1 MPALGRWAD
10 DSIRSPADA
19 KQSGVDP
26 TGAEVGAE
34 NLTGGMNQ
42 KIIGVSTEVDFPAL
56 GAEDFTLCLPFYG
69 QAREDPESHCF
80 VRICWCDSEP
90 ETQIRQT
97 SELAQGRHHDR
108 TVAAGGFFWAMVGGH
123 FWQDETRQR
132 LVDVQREKSHR
143 GRFIRVFPCSKPR
156 LLRKA
161 VFFGNENN
169 LAPEHESG
177 DALGAG
183 RDMAA
188 KDNKKRGELPEP
200 TRWSNEITGIL
211 WITAG
216 LLLLLSL
223 VKYSPA
229 DLCKPARLPLIGGF
243 LEPLADKSG
252 TPSENLI
259 GPVGGVLGFLQILL
273 FGAAAYLVSVGFL
286 WFGIVKLA
294 FDRRIWPRAVVGFCV
309 LVLAGSIW
317 LDAAG
322 IFFGTWAQK
331 CSPNG
336 PGGIVGHGI
345 GGLVLTN
352 IIGRVGTL
360 IFATSTYLVALILL
374 TGQHPVRFT
383 KACYR
388 LGRIK
393 FHEWREN
400 RSDAGKIAAREAE
413 MVAERDRQREQR
425 RKDRDTAK
433 SAASAKVAAEDPQT
447 MLPLRE
453 IPTPEIIDASQRR
466 AIDPELIGKNPFSR
480 KPSPEHQGLQE
491 GRFPNYQI
499 PQFDLLDPL
508 PEVDDSDADDDHK
521 EETRQIIIDTLKA
534 FGIDVTA
541 GPITR
546 GPTITRYEIYPS
558 TGLRVS
564 RISQLEADI
573 ARATCAERINILAP
587 IPGKDTVGIE
597 IANSKKVAVPLHEL
611 LYSTDFNSSKKKIP
625 LALGKDVYGNTVI
638 ADLAAMPHCLVAGAT
653 GSGKSVCINSIIASI
668 LFKFSPDELRFI
680 MVDPKVVEMQMYNR
694 LPHLVVPVVTDPKK
708 TVAALK
714 WVVNEMEKRY
724 KIFAKVGVRNFDSF
738 NARPIPEKPKP
749 APEPEPISEEPIA
762 DGSEFEA
769 PFDASELLDPA
780 IPTSHQAPPWSMMED
795 EPDEEMNSLAAALS
809 DGELG
814 PEADEEDEEVYEEHI
829 PSKFPYIVVLI
840 DELADLMQT
849 APADVEMCIARIA
862 QKARAAGIHLI
873 IATQTPRADV
883 VTGIIKANIPS
894 RIAFQVS
901 SALDSRV
908 ILDTK
913 GADKLVGKGDML
925 YLPPGSAK
933 LERAQG
939 AYVTDAEIERLIDH
953 CATQA
958 KPQFE
963 KEIQAS
969 INGEGD
975 NDDDDV
981 SAADEELI
989 MKCIEVV
996 RQEQKASTSL
1006 LQRRLRLGYTR
1017 AARMVDILEQRGI
1030 VGPGEGAKAREVF
1043 LK

>member
-1 MPALGRWAD
+1 ML
-10 DSIRSPADA
+10 
-19 KQSGVDP
+19 
-26 TGAEVGAE
+26 
-34 NLTGGMNQ
+34 
-42 KIIGVSTEVDFPAL
+42 FP
-56 GAEDFTLCLPFYG
+56 
-69 QAREDPESHCF
+69 
-80 VRICWCDSEP
+80 
-90 ETQIRQT
+90 
-97 SELAQGRHHDR
+97 
-108 TVAAGGFFWAMVGGH
+108 
-123 FWQDETRQR
+123 QR
-132 LVDVQREKSHR
+132 
-143 GRFIRVFPCSKPR
+143 F
-156 LLRKA
+156 
-161 VFFGNENN
+161 
-169 LAPEHESG
+169 
-177 DALGAG
+177 
-183 RDMAA
+183 MAA

-200 TRWSNEITGIL
+200 ARWSNEIIGIL
-211 WITAG
+211 WIMGG

-229 DLCKPARLPLIGGF
+229 DLLGPAKLPVIGGF
-243 LEPLADKSG
+243 LETIADKSG
-252 TPSENLI
+252 AEGENLI
-259 GPVGGVLGFLQILL
+259 GPVGGILGFLQILL
-273 FGAAAYLVSVGFL
+273 FGAASYLVPVGFI

-294 FDRRIWPRAVVGFCV
+294 FDARIWPRAVTGFCI
-309 LVLAGSIW
+309 LLLAGAVW
-317 LDAAG
+317 LDAAEVV
-322 IFFGTWAQK
+322 FAQWAER

-336 PGGIVGHGI
+336 PGGVVGNGI
-345 GGLVLTN
+345 GGFVLTN
-352 IIGRVGTL
+352 VIGRAGTMIL
-360 IFATSTYLVALILL
+360 TSGIYLVALVLL
-374 TGQHPVRFT
+374 TGQHPVRF
-383 KACYR
+383 ARLCCR

-393 FHEWREN
+393 FQKWREN
-400 RSDAGKIAAREAE
+400 RSDAGKVAAREAE
-413 MVAERDRQREQR
+413 ILAERDRQREQR
-425 RKDRDTAK
+425 RKDRDNAK
-433 SAASAKVAAEDPQT
+433 ATASAKAAAEDPQAL
-447 MLPLRE
+447 LPLRE

-508 PEVDDSDADDDHK
+508 PEVEDSDADDDHK

-534 FGIDVTA
+534 FGIEVTA

-653 GSGKSVCINSIIASI
+653 GSGKSVCINSIIASM

-738 NARPIPEKPKP
+738 NARPIPEKEKP
-749 APEPEPISEEPIA
+749 APEPEPEPEPELTDDELLD
-762 DGSEFEA
+762 DGPEPEA
-769 PFDASELLDPA
+769 PFDPSELLDPA
-780 IPTSHQAPPWSMMED
+780 VPSSHQAPPWTMMED
-795 EPDEEMNSLAAALS
+795 EPDEDMDSLAAALS
-809 DGELG
+809 DGDLG
-814 PEADEEDEEVYEEHI
+814 PEADEEDEEVYEEQI
-829 PSKFPYIVVLI
+829 PTKFPYIVVLI

-939 AYVTDAEIERLIDH
+939 AFVTDAEIERLIDH
-953 CATQA
+953 CAAQA

-963 KEIQAS
+963 REIQAT
-969 INGEGD
+969 INGENGD
-975 NDDDDV
+975 DEDDEV
-981 SAADEELI
+981 SQADEDLI

>member
-1 MPALGRWAD
+1 
-10 DSIRSPADA
+10 
-19 KQSGVDP
+19 
-26 TGAEVGAE
+26 
-34 NLTGGMNQ
+34 
-42 KIIGVSTEVDFPAL
+42 
-56 GAEDFTLCLPFYG
+56 
-69 QAREDPESHCF
+69 
-80 VRICWCDSEP
+80 
-90 ETQIRQT
+90 
-97 SELAQGRHHDR
+97 
-108 TVAAGGFFWAMVGGH
+108 
-123 FWQDETRQR
+123 
-132 LVDVQREKSHR
+132 
-143 GRFIRVFPCSKPR
+143 
-156 LLRKA
+156 
-161 VFFGNENN
+161 
-169 LAPEHESG
+169 
-177 DALGAG
+177 
-183 RDMAA
+183 MAA

-200 TRWSNEITGIL
+200 TRWSNEITGVL

-229 DLCKPARLPLIGGF
+229 DLYKPSNLPLIGGF
-243 LEPLADKSG
+243 LEPFADKSG
-252 TPSENLI
+252 ATSENLI
-259 GPVGGVLGFLQILL
+259 GPVGGIFAFLQILL
-273 FGAAAYLVSVGFL
+273 FGAAAYFVSVGFL
-286 WFGIVKLA
+286 WFGVVKLA
-294 FDRRIWPRAVVGFCV
+294 FDRRIWPRAVLGFCV

-322 IFFGTWAQK
+322 IFFATWAQR

-336 PGGIVGHGI
+336 PGGIVGSGI
-345 GGLVLTN
+345 GGSILTN
-352 IIGRVGTL
+352 IIGRAGTL
-360 IFATSTYLVALILL
+360 ILSTSVYLVALILL
-374 TGQHPVRFT
+374 TGQHPIRFT

-388 LGRIK
+388 LGRMK
-393 FHEWREN
+393 FHEWQES

-413 MVAERDRQREQR
+413 MLAERDRQREQR
-425 RKDRDTAK
+425 RKDRESVKSATAK
-433 SAASAKVAAEDPQT
+433 AADEDPQA
-447 MLPLRE
+447 MLALRE
-453 IPTPEIIDASQRR
+453 TPAPQIIDASQRR
-466 AIDPELIGKNPFSR
+466 LNEPHIPGTKPFERKKPAGHQFLSVTGFENYELPG
-480 KPSPEHQGLQE
+480 
-491 GRFPNYQI
+491 
-499 PQFDLLDPL
+499 FDLLDVDESTEA
-508 PEVDDSDADDDHK
+508 PEANR
-521 EETRQIIIDTLKA
+521 EELLYTQRTIIETLQA
-534 FGIDVTA
+534 FGIEVTA
-541 GPITR
+541 GDITR

-564 RISQLEADI
+564 RISQLEADL

-597 IANSKKVAVPLHEL
+597 IANSQKVAVPLHEL
-611 LYSTDFNSSKKKIP
+611 LHDPEFRSAKKKIP
-625 LALGKDVYGNTVI
+625 LALGKDVYGKTVI
-638 ADLAAMPHCLVAGAT
+638 GDLAAMPHCLVAGAT
-653 GSGKSVCINSIIASI
+653 GSGKSVCINSIIASM
-668 LFKFSPDELRFI
+668 LFKFGPDELRFI

-724 KIFAKVGVRNFDSF
+724 RIFAKIGVRNFDSF
-738 NARPIPEKPKP
+738 NGRPR
-749 APEPEPISEEPIA
+749 PEPTEVVAEEVAEPEV
-762 DGSEFEA
+762 
-769 PFDASELLDPA
+769 LV
-780 IPTSHQAPPWSMMED
+780 T
-795 EPDEEMNSLAAALS
+795 DEELEAMALALES
-809 DGELG
+809 GELG
-814 PEADEEDEEVYEEHI
+814 PEAEDDEEEIFEEKI
-829 PSKFPYIVVLI
+829 PDRFPYIVVLI

-883 VTGIIKANIPS
+883 VTGIIKANIPC

-939 AYVTDAEIERLIDH
+939 AYVTDAEIERIIDH
-953 CATQA
+953 CAKQG
-958 KPQFE
+958 KPNFE
-963 KEIQAS
+963 ADIQAS
-969 INGEGD
+969 INSD
-975 NDDDDV
+975 NDDDEDDDV
-981 SAADEELI
+981 SQADEDLI

>member
-1 MPALGRWAD
+1 
-10 DSIRSPADA
+10 
-19 KQSGVDP
+19 
-26 TGAEVGAE
+26 
-34 NLTGGMNQ
+34 
-42 KIIGVSTEVDFPAL
+42 
-56 GAEDFTLCLPFYG
+56 
-69 QAREDPESHCF
+69 
-80 VRICWCDSEP
+80 
-90 ETQIRQT
+90 
-97 SELAQGRHHDR
+97 
-108 TVAAGGFFWAMVGGH
+108 
-123 FWQDETRQR
+123 
-132 LVDVQREKSHR
+132 
-143 GRFIRVFPCSKPR
+143 
-156 LLRKA
+156 
-161 VFFGNENN
+161 
-169 LAPEHESG
+169 
-177 DALGAG
+177 
-183 RDMAA
+183 MAA
-188 KDNKKRGELPEP
+188 KDNKKRGEVPEP
-200 TRWSNEITGIL
+200 TRWSNEITGII
-211 WITAG
+211 WITVG

-229 DLCKPARLPLIGGF
+229 DLPRWGM
-243 LEPLADKSG
+243 LEAFAGKSG
-252 TPSENLI
+252 AVSENLI

-273 FGAAAYLVSVGFL
+273 FGAAGGLIPVGMI
-286 WFGIVKLA
+286 WFGIIKLA
-294 FDRRIWPRAVVGFCV
+294 FNGKVWPRAVIGFSI
-309 LVLAGSIW
+309 LLLAGAAW
-317 LDAAG
+317 LHAAN
-322 IFFGTWAQK
+322 FFFKEWSQN
-331 CSPNG
+331 CSLNS
-336 PGGIVGHGI
+336 PGGVI
-345 GGLVLTN
+345 GAGLGGFVLTN
-352 IIGRVGTL
+352 VIGKAGTL
-360 IFATSTYLVALILL
+360 IVTGAAYLVALILL
-374 TGQHPVRFT
+374 TGQEPVRFA

-388 LGRIK
+388 LIRRK
-393 FHEWREN
+393 FHEWQAS
-400 RSDAGKIAAREAE
+400 RSEAGKIAAREAE
-413 MVAERDRQREQR
+413 ILAERERQREQR
-425 RKDRDTAK
+425 RKDREQAK
-433 SAASAKVAAEDPQT
+433 APVSAKVEDDTQS

-453 IPTPEIIDASQRR
+453 TPTPQIIDASQRR

-491 GRFPNYQI
+491 GRFPNYEI
-499 PQFDLLDPL
+499 PQFNLLDPL
-508 PEVDDSDADDDHK
+508 PEVDDSDSDDDHK

-558 TGLRVS
+558 VGLRVS

-653 GSGKSVCINSIIASI
+653 GSGKSVCINSIIASM

-738 NARPIPEKPKP
+738 NSRPIPEKQKP
-749 APEPEPISEEPIA
+749 APVPEPEEELMD
-762 DGSEFEA
+762 DGPEPEA
-769 PFDASELLDPA
+769 PFDPSELLDPA
-780 IPTSHQAPPWSMMED
+780 LPSSHQAPPWTMMED
-795 EPDEEMNSLAAALS
+795 EPDEEMDSLASALS
-809 DGELG
+809 DGDLG
-814 PEADEEDEEVYEEHI
+814 PEADEEDEEVYEEQI
-829 PSKFPYIVVLI
+829 PTKFPYIVVLI

-939 AYVTDAEIERLIDH
+939 AFVTDAEI
-953 CATQA
+953 
-958 KPQFE
+958 
-963 KEIQAS
+963 
-969 INGEGD
+969 
-975 NDDDDV
+975 
-981 SAADEELI
+981 
-989 MKCIEVV
+989 
-996 RQEQKASTSL
+996 
-1006 LQRRLRLGYTR
+1006 
-1017 AARMVDILEQRGI
+1017 
-1030 VGPGEGAKAREVF
+1030 
-1043 LK
+1043 

>member
-1 MPALGRWAD
+1 
-10 DSIRSPADA
+10 
-19 KQSGVDP
+19 
-26 TGAEVGAE
+26 
-34 NLTGGMNQ
+34 
-42 KIIGVSTEVDFPAL
+42 
-56 GAEDFTLCLPFYG
+56 
-69 QAREDPESHCF
+69 
-80 VRICWCDSEP
+80 
-90 ETQIRQT
+90 
-97 SELAQGRHHDR
+97 
-108 TVAAGGFFWAMVGGH
+108 
-123 FWQDETRQR
+123 
-132 LVDVQREKSHR
+132 
-143 GRFIRVFPCSKPR
+143 
-156 LLRKA
+156 
-161 VFFGNENN
+161 
-169 LAPEHESG
+169 
-177 DALGAG
+177 
-183 RDMAA
+183 MAA
-188 KDNKKRGELPEP
+188 KDNKKRGEVPEP
-200 TRWSNEITGIL
+200 TRWSNEIIGII
-211 WITAG
+211 WITSG

-229 DLCKPARLPLIGGF
+229 DLPKWGPLEAFASKTG
-243 LEPLADKSG
+243 SG
-252 TPSENLI
+252 ENLI
-259 GPVGGVLGFLQILL
+259 GPVGGILGFIQILL
-273 FGAAAYLVSVGFL
+273 FGVAGYLMPVGFI
-286 WFGIVKLA
+286 WFGVVKLA
-294 FDRRIWPRAVVGFCV
+294 FDARIWPRAVMGFCI
-309 LVLAGSIW
+309 LLLAGAAW
-317 LDAAG
+317 LDAAD
-322 IFFGTWAQK
+322 FFFKDWAEN
-331 CSPNG
+331 CNLNS
-336 PGGIVGHGI
+336 PGGVIGDGVGGF
-345 GGLVLTN
+345 VLTN
-352 IIGRVGTL
+352 VIGRAGTL
-360 IFATSTYLVALILL
+360 ILTSGAYLVALIML
-374 TGQHPVRFT
+374 TGQQPVRFA

-388 LGRIK
+388 LARLK
-393 FHEWREN
+393 FHEWRES
-400 RSDAGKIAAREAE
+400 RSESGKVAAREAE
-413 MVAERDRQREQR
+413 MLAERDRQREQR
-425 RKDRDTAK
+425 RKERETAK
-433 SAASAKVAAEDPQT
+433 SAVSAKAANEDPQA

-491 GRFPNYQI
+491 GRFPNYEI
-499 PQFDLLDPL
+499 PQFTLLDPL

-558 TGLRVS
+558 VGLRVS

-597 IANSKKVAVPLHEL
+597 IANTKKVAVPLHEL

-653 GSGKSVCINSIIASI
+653 GSGKSVCINSIIASM

-724 KIFAKVGVRNFDSF
+724 KIFAKVGVRNFDSY
-738 NARPIPEKPKP
+738 NSRPITEKEKP
-749 APEPEPISEEPIA
+749 APAPELEEVEEELLDDGPEP
-762 DGSEFEA
+762 EA
-769 PFDASELLDPA
+769 PFDPSELLDPE
-780 IPTSHQAPPWSMMED
+780 IPSSHQAPPWTMMED
-795 EPDEEMNSLAAALS
+795 EPDAEMDSLASALS
-809 DGELG
+809 DGDLG
-814 PEADEEDEEVYEEHI
+814 PEADEEDEEVDEEHL
-829 PSKFPYIVVLI
+829 PRKFPYIVVLI

-939 AYVTDAEIERLIDH
+939 AFVTDAEIERLIDH
-953 CATQA
+953 CAAQA

-969 INGEGD
+969 INGEGG
-975 NDDDDV
+975 DDDGDDV
-981 SAADEELI
+981 SQADEELI